1 MILKNADIYILP
13 AVDMN
18 GFKITSENQC
28 SYKDVSQ
35 MNQETGNKFSGLVA
49 DPAAKAVES
58 LMSQVTFDYAL
69 SVEGNGMFVRY
80 PWDVSPP
87 GSGELEVKGVLE
99 LLASTYLS
107 AHPVMY
113 NISDPCEGQIIEGKT
128 LGKDTFPTGIV
139 QGNNI
144 SPSLYTHSFPDFA
157 WKKFKVPAISAHI
170 SCCNF
175 PKSRTILDYWK
186 ENMAPLLKVLSRAH
200 QGVWGTVLDAKSKPV
215 SGAEIKLEG
224 RTLLTGPDGKF
235 ISVLPAGS
243 FKMEISCEGFI
254 AKMAGFSVAVDLM
267 TRRDIILES
276 KSVSNLVY
284 HDLRQKLASLNS
296 LLVQYPSTVQLLN
309 MDSNTVL
316 RISKDLASEVR
327 PPILLFGFEKLGS
340 EIALNLAE
348 FFATR
353 MNKDDMVTVL
363 LETYDLYVGFPNL
376 EYQSNSSSVP
386 CPEQDRTKMRMV
398 SEIKMH
404 EDKFKCLL
412 SLGFYSGSS
421 NIYISQGPDA
431 RLKIFIYYVITEFS
445 KQI

>member
-1 MILKNADIYILP
+1 
-13 AVDMN
+13 
-18 GFKITSENQC
+18 
-28 SYKDVSQ
+28 
-35 MNQETGNKFSGLVA
+35 
-49 DPAAKAVES
+49 
-58 LMSQVTFDYAL
+58 
-69 SVEGNGMFVRY
+69 
-80 PWDVSPP
+80 
-87 GSGELEVKGVLE
+87 
-99 LLASTYLS
+99 
-107 AHPVMY
+107 
-113 NISDPCEGQIIEGKT
+113 
-128 LGKDTFPTGIV
+128 
-139 QGNNI
+139 
-144 SPSLYTHSFPDFA
+144 
-157 WKKFKVPAISAHI
+157 
-170 SCCNF
+170 
-175 PKSRTILDYWK
+175 
-186 ENMAPLLKVLSRAH
+186 MAPLLKVLSRAH